1 MSTIENE
8 QESMGYTTVGR
19 ELVTAQTRAAVVDML
34 KGMGVAEER
43 LLKII
48 AARDALIKLELDGAS
63 LEITARDDMNI
74 AFIEIDH
81 SDANWESG
89 WVKYTI
95 HTWTDPERRG
105 P

>member
-1 MSTIENE
+1 MSKVENE

-19 ELVTAQTRAAVVDML
+19 ELVTAQTRAALVDML
-34 KGMGVAEER
+34 KGMGVTEER
-43 LLKII
+43 LLKVI
-48 AARDALIKLELDGAS
+48 AARDALIKLEMDGAN
-63 LEITARDDMNI
+63 LEITARDDMDI

-81 SDANWESG
+81 SGASWESG

-95 HTWTDPERRG
+95 QTWTDPDRRG